1 MYLGETQ
8 LSIGKCSGTWS
19 TWGDRDNPSG
29 VGDWETLNYRK
40 DVCEKP
46 IAVEAR
52 IVSSQIMVTSQNV
65 QFSLTG
71 LVCTNENQPA
81 GEYCL
86 DYEVRYCCPFP
97 DKPGFNPGKFINNI
111 I

>member
-1 MYLGETQ
+1 MYLVETP

-19 TWGDRDNPSG
+19 TWDDRDNPSG
-29 VGDWETLNYRK
+29 TGDWENLVDRH
-40 DVCEKP
+40 DVEQICENP

-65 QFSLTG
+65 QLTLAG
-71 LVCTNENQPA
+71 LVCKNENQPA

-86 DYEVRYCCPFP
+86 DYEARFCCE
-97 DKPGFNPGKFINNI
+97 KSGTRNLVT
-111 I
+111 